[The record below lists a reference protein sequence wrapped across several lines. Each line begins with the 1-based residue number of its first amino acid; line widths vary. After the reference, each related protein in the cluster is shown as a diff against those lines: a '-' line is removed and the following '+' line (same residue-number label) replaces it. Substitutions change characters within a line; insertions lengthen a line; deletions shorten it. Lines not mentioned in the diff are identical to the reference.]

1 MGKVLLWKCFKY
13 FVRYLDVVWSLYVC
27 VCAWFVSSIVSVVS
41 RFYCLPFWTAVNWLL
56 PTYSMFNCYNSCSFK
71 TFPTIFFSLS
81 LKMIPK
87 CLFYPQSKLVRDK
100 SCDEQKSIGTQKPAT
115 KSNLFGLWVS
125 EFVFFYF
132 VCFCSLSLLHGV
144 SFNLLVMPP
153 IYCNRRKSVYSKYFK
168 FVAFV
173 WMFHFLFQS
182 LPPLVVKFVSDYL
195 LPTWILMHKLIPWKR
210 FKTVFFMLNAQS
222 LWSEWTF

>member
-1 MGKVLLWKCFKY
+1 MLIQNFS
-13 FVRYLDVVWSLYVC
+13 DH
-27 VCAWFVSSIVSVVS
+27 
-41 RFYCLPFWTAVNWLL
+41 
-56 PTYSMFNCYNSCSFK
+56 
-71 TFPTIFFSLS
+71 FFSLS

-132 VCFCSLSLLHGV
+132 VCSCSLSLLHGV

-210 FKTVFFMLNAQS
+210 FKTVFFYAQCAKFVIRMNILKKNHPSS
-222 LWSEWTF
+222 LKPCFTIYHF